1 MCLKKKKIR
10 LRENV
15 NVEVSNKTKLMCFG
29 KKNRKPKKKVEM
41 EAFPCFPK
49 RRDDH
54 R

>member
-1 MCLKKKKIR
+1 M
-10 LRENV
+10 
-15 NVEVSNKTKLMCFG
+15 EVSNETKLMCFG
-29 KKNRKPKKKVEM
+29 KKKKNRKPKKKVEM